1 MKDIHRTERIWTSTG
16 YTCPL
21 LRWKRNGASENF
33 LFERCAL
40 PTPCCLSSCLNCVMS
55 WSESIYHM
63 HKHAYM
69 LFDLYLL
76 LGVILEV
83 TLVKKKR
90 VPPYSPLP
98 LIAAVHWIISAL
110 HLWLC
115 SLLTLAMAFVKRPS
129 SVPIVVED
137 KLENGNIQVSKPMKF
152 KVTVTW

>member
-83 TLVKKKR
+83 TLVKKKTGSTIQPAPSHCSCALDHQCTAL
-90 VPPYSPLP
+90 VAVLATH
-98 LIAAVHWIISAL
+98 LGNGICQAAIISPN
-110 HLWLC
+110 
-115 SLLTLAMAFVKRPS
+115 S
-129 SVPIVVED
+129 
-137 KLENGNIQVSKPMKF
+137 GGGQVGKWEYPG
-152 KVTVTW
+152 VQANEV

>member
-1 MKDIHRTERIWTSTG
+1 
-16 YTCPL
+16 
-21 LRWKRNGASENF
+21 
-33 LFERCAL
+33 
-40 PTPCCLSSCLNCVMS
+40 
-55 WSESIYHM
+55 M

-83 TLVKKKR
+83 TLVKKKKR

-152 KVTVTW
+152 KVTVT